1 MAHIRSVGPWSVM
14 KLFALLYAMIGFL
27 IGAVISLISVLGF
40 MGTSAAG
47 TEGAW
52 AFLFGTAAIVIAPIF
67 YGCIGAVGGLIM
79 SLFYNLAAGITGGL
93 EINLQ

>member
-1 MAHIRSVGPWSVM
+1 MAKIRSIGPFSVM
-14 KLFALLYAMIGFL
+14 KLFAVLYAMLGFL

-40 MGTSAAG
+40 MGGTAAG
-47 TEGAW
+47 EEGSW

-79 SLFYNLAAGITGGL
+79 SLLYNVAAGIAGGL
-93 EINLQ
+93 EINLE